1 MKRILFF
8 VSAVL
13 IAGTAFADESVLIDF
28 SKLVPT
34 IEGDAEAG
42 TLPQHGPTIMDFSGN
57 AGTNYTADQKA
68 VMKSSLAIPNWRVKL
83 AQSAQSVV
91 NDNLSYTKVATSTQF
106 TNVLGARVHFPV
118 GNYNS
123 WASITP
129 PFDIPAYDFGE
140 VTDDGTLTEPAERPN
155 IGTAQSRFE
164 DGYGVLKNVGAIK
177 SIAVEVYGLNFPCAL
192 SVIFYD
198 GNGVE
203 HIVSMGNINYE
214 GWAQLTWENPQ
225 YVSEVRN
232 RAIRLYPL
240 YPAYAPY
247 IRFGGFIVQRDA
259 QNAQII
265 SNDLVV
271 YFKEVRVIYDK
282 AQLDQARDID
292 DEATWDIIQNREA
305 DRANREAKEFGKDM
319 VVEYLE
325 RKKLAPES
333 KFTDPMTEAGQQDQ
347 Q

>member
-1 MKRILFF
+1 MKRILLF
-8 VSAVL
+8 VSAIL
-13 IAGTAFADESVLIDF
+13 IAGAAFADEGVLIDF
-28 SKLVPT
+28 SKLVPD

-42 TLPQHGPTIMDFSGN
+42 TLPQHGPTIMDFSVN
-57 AGTNYTADQKA
+57 AGTNYTPEQKA

-91 NDNLSYTKVATSTQF
+91 NDNLSYTRVAPSTQF
-106 TNVLGARVHFPV
+106 TNVLGVRVHFPV

-129 PFDIPAYDFGE
+129 PFDIPAYDFNTVEAGE
-140 VTDDGTLTEPAERPN
+140 ITAPEAQPN
-155 IGTAQSRFE
+155 ISTTASRFE

-177 SIAVEVYGLNFPCAL
+177 SIAVEVYGLNFPCSL

-203 HIVSMGNINYE
+203 HVVNMGNINYE

-225 YVSEVRN
+225 YVNEVRN

-247 IRFGGFIVQRDA
+247 VRFGGFIVQRDA
-259 QNAQII
+259 QNAQVV
-265 SNDLVV
+265 SNDLVA

-282 AQLDQARDID
+282 AQLVQDRDID
-292 DEATWDIIQNREA
+292 DEATWGIIQNREA
-305 DRANREAKEFGKDM
+305 DRSNREAKEFGKEM

-325 RKKLAPES
+325 RQKLAPES